1 MERTLD
7 RLARAKDALMD
18 ALRVAES
25 DAPASIVK
33 KLERLTENCERL
45 QLEVSAK
52 IAQQRR

>member
-1 MERTLD
+1 
-7 RLARAKDALMD
+7 MD